1 MKVPSII
8 GVTAVLVGLTA
19 VPAVEAKFLANE
31 SSYLN
36 FVIPHNL
43 TRNGTAPYPHQA
55 AHFGSHFSVFAKDG
69 NLVQKVMYDEEDNF
83 CSPTPPPPKNNNT
96 KKDPWAPPFI
106 ALVDRGACTFVT
118 KVRNAQRRGASAVI
132 LVDNKEEEEIH
143 VVADDGSGHDVSIP
157 SVMMKK
163 SDAQP
168 IKVALKAKDPVVAE
182 LAWHWPK
189 HEHNA
194 TIEYWYNPNSLH
206 SAEFL
211 GNFSTIVH
219 ALGDE
224 MIFKPHHHILDG
236 MDMNCHGKATK
247 ETDACYNLC
256 TNNGRYCAI
265 GHHGVAGKDVVIESL
280 RRMCVAKHFPGDPW
294 WAYLG
299 HFTQQCMEQND
310 EEYFADEDCLEDAYN
325 HASIDKDTIDTCMKD
340 SGDITKDSTNSMLEA
355 AMTWVEEFGAFE
367 SPTVLVNGAPLNWM
381 PITPKTVFEV
391 YCRAFAYGKA
401 PHACYQCE
409 SCGDPVACISRSPM
423 ECHPEDGQE
432 SEDTP
437 SPVPGNNKGSSSGP
451 KGRHWGWFFVICC
464 LGGAGGYVYY
474 KKRME
479 GEDGFGSYSL
489 ADAFMSDSA

>member
-1 MKVPSII
+1 MKVLSIVGVFAALGSTTEARFPSW
-8 GVTAVLVGLTA
+8 
-19 VPAVEAKFLANE
+19 K

-36 FVIPHNL
+36 IVVPQSLRQNETDYH
-43 TRNGTAPYPHQA
+43 HQA

-69 NLVQKVMYDEEDNF
+69 NLVQKVYYDADDNF
-83 CSPTPPPPKNNNT
+83 CSETPVPPKNGT

-106 ALVDRGACTFVT
+106 VLIDRGDCTFVT

-132 LVDNKEEEEIH
+132 LADNKDEEDIH

-157 SVMMKK
+157 SVMMHKA
-163 SDAQP
+163 DAQP
-168 IKVALKAKDPVVAE
+168 IKDALAKKEPVVAE

-194 TIEYWYNPNSLH
+194 TIEYWYTPNSLT

-211 GNFSTIVH
+211 GNFSTVIK
-219 ALGDE
+219 ALGDRL
-224 MIFKPHHHILDG
+224 IFKPHHHILDG
-236 MDMNCHGKATK
+236 ADMACHGKAEKK
-247 ETDACYNLC
+247 EDPCYNLC

-280 RRMCVAKHFPGDPW
+280 RRMCVEKHYPGEPW
-294 WAYLG
+294 WAYLLN
-299 HFTQQCMEQND
+299 HFTQNCMEEHD
-310 EEYFADEDCLEDAYN
+310 EEYFANEDCLKDAYS
-325 HASIDKDTIDTCMKD
+325 HASIDKTTIDTCMKD
-340 SGDITKDSTNSMLEA
+340 SGDITSDSTNSMLED
-355 AMTWVEEFGAFE
+355 AMKSVEEYGAFE

-391 YCRAFAYGKA
+391 YCHAFAYGHA

-409 SCGDPVACISRSPM
+409 YCGDPVACMSRDPM
-423 ECHPEDGQE
+423 ECHTDDGKEPEE
-432 SEDTP
+432 SQGDK
-437 SPVPGNNKGSSSGP
+437 KGSSRGR
-451 KGRHWGWFFVICC
+451 KGRHWGWFFIFCC